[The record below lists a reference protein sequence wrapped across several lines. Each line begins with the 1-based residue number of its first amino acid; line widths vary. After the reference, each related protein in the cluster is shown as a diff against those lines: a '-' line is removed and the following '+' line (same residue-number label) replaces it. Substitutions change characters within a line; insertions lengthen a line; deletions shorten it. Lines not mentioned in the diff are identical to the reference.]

1 MDIAPLPLATVMDL
15 LLDAVCVVDC
25 EGRYRFVNAGFE
37 RILGYRADEVL
48 GRRMIELVHPD
59 DRERTLAA
67 ANAIMEGEPQL
78 HFRNRYLRKDG
89 RVVDIQ
95 WSARWSAQERAR
107 IAVGRDV
114 TELRHAEA
122 VQSALLAISEAAHAA
137 GDLPAL
143 FARIHQIVGGLLPAR
158 NCFVALHDPARGLV
172 EFPYFVD
179 EFDAPPAPL
188 PLEAPTL
195 SNQVIRSGHALLLA
209 PGQAGDQSPPLQPV
223 VGRDALDWLGVPLR
237 TDAGVIGALVVQSYN
252 SGVRYTERDKQ
263 LLEFVSAQI
272 AAAIERKR
280 NQARLEH
287 LVGHDPLTDLPNR
300 SRFDERLERAL
311 ATAPRA
317 HQQLALLYLD
327 LDGFK
332 QVNDRHGHGL
342 GDQLLHAVGQRIR
355 QCVRRTDTVARMGG
369 DEFVV
374 LLGGIEGAADA
385 CAIAESIRAAL
396 ALPFVLEGAQ
406 VQVTASIGAALHPEH
421 GTDKKALLRS
431 ADTAMYAAKR
441 LGGNRLVARGQEMA
455 PRH

>member
-89 RVVDIQ
+89 RGGDIQ

-172 EFPYFVD
+172 
-179 EFDAPPAPL
+179 
-188 PLEAPTL
+188 
-195 SNQVIRSGHALLLA
+195 
-209 PGQAGDQSPPLQPV
+209 
-223 VGRDALDWLGVPLR
+223 
-237 TDAGVIGALVVQSYN
+237 
-252 SGVRYTERDKQ
+252 
-263 LLEFVSAQI
+263 
-272 AAAIERKR
+272 
-280 NQARLEH
+280 
-287 LVGHDPLTDLPNR
+287 
-300 SRFDERLERAL
+300 
-311 ATAPRA
+311 
-317 HQQLALLYLD
+317 
-327 LDGFK
+327 
-332 QVNDRHGHGL
+332 
-342 GDQLLHAVGQRIR
+342 
-355 QCVRRTDTVARMGG
+355 
-369 DEFVV
+369 
-374 LLGGIEGAADA
+374 
-385 CAIAESIRAAL
+385 
-396 ALPFVLEGAQ
+396 
-406 VQVTASIGAALHPEH
+406 
-421 GTDKKALLRS
+421 
-431 ADTAMYAAKR
+431 
-441 LGGNRLVARGQEMA
+441 
-455 PRH
+455 